1 MSEPDSDLDLH
12 PRLNPDLLGHE
23 AAEAHLVR
31 WWRSGRLPHAL
42 LLTGPR
48 GIGKATLAYR
58 LARFVLAQGRNDPKE
73 SSPLGEDPRFASLY
87 IAPDAPVFRR
97 VAQGSHADFLTLERT
112 YDEKAKRLR
121 SEIVVDEVRRLR
133 PFFGATSGE
142 GGWRVAV
149 VDAADEVNLNG
160 ANALLKQLE
169 EPPKRGLLI
178 LVAHAPGRLLPTIRS
193 RCQNL
198 ALRPLSAEVVS
209 AILATRLTD
218 YTDEE
223 RLALT
228 VLADGSAGRALAL
241 AAQGGLDLYRELVS
255 LLTPLPELDVAGIH
269 ALGDRVARRGQEA
282 TYRTFIDLLLD
293 WLSRMVRAG
302 AEERRPV
309 QILGDERAVIDRL
322 WQAGRPRGWLEAWD
336 SIRELTERADAVN
349 LDRKQVVINVFTTLS
364 NAVVTGR

>member
-1 MSEPDSDLDLH
+1 MSETDSSPELQ
-12 PRLNPDLLGHE
+12 PRFNPELLGHE
-23 AAEAHLVR
+23 DAEARLLR

-58 LARFVLAQGRNDPKE
+58 LARFVLAQGHDD
-73 SSPLGEDPRFASLY
+73 SGATPLLVAEATPDSLFVP
-87 IAPDAPVFRR
+87 PDAPVFRR
-97 VAQGSHADFLTLERT
+97 VAQGSHADLATLERT
-112 YDEKAKRLR
+112 YDERAKRLR

-149 VDAADEVNLNG
+149 VDAVDEVNING

-169 EPPKRGLLI
+169 EPPQRGLLI

-198 ALRPLSAEVVS
+198 ALRPLSSDVMAT
-209 AILATRLTD
+209 ILGARLHD

-223 RLALT
+223 RLALS
-228 VLADGSAGRALAL
+228 VLADGSVGRALEL
-241 AAQGGLDLYRELVS
+241 AGQGGLDLYRELVS
-255 LLTPLPELDVAGIH
+255 LLAPLPELDVAGVH
-269 ALGDRVARRGQEA
+269 ALGDRLARRGQEA
-282 TYRTFIDLLLD
+282 TYRTLIDLLLD

-309 QILGDERAVIDRL
+309 QILGDERSVIDRL
-322 WQAGRPRGWLEAWD
+322 WQSGRPIAWLDAWENVRDLTARG
-336 SIRELTERADAVN
+336 DAVN
-349 LDRKQVVINVFTTLS
+349 LDRKQVVINIFTTLS
-364 NAVVTGR
+364 NAAATAR